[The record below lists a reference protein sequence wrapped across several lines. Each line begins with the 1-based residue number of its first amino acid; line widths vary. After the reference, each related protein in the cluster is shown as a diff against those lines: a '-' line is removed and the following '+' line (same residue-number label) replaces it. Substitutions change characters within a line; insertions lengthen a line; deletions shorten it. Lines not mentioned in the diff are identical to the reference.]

1 MICPKLTGP
10 SNNGTSCV
18 ARFKDI
24 RSLASRIMYNKG
36 KREANEDV
44 IYSRFVLSS
53 VRVKEKLMS
62 QEEVRGKQKKKTKN
76 VPTEQPDIVE
86 EGEDAYDIDE
96 IHKEEQEV
104 EKDEAPNEKEG
115 KLKTKETTEKNK
127 VG

>member
-1 MICPKLTGP
+1 
-10 SNNGTSCV
+10 
-18 ARFKDI
+18 
-24 RSLASRIMYNKG
+24 MYNKG

-53 VRVKEKLMS
+53 VRVKEKFMS

-96 IHKEEQEV
+96 IHEEEKEV
-104 EKDEAPNEKEG
+104 EKDEAPKEKEG